1 VRYSSLGFVD
11 KNRNEIGQEI
21 FESLERST
29 EGFVRGLLS
38 SSSEETTASK
48 AHSKRVTDRNS
59 LDGDGA
65 GSRER
70 ANSRGHPQAKGGLG
84 GGSGGGK
91 KAPSVISQ
99 FSTQLQD
106 LIQKIRSMR
115 SHFIRCLKPNNSLLP
130 HSLDSLMIQSQLR
143 CGGALGALKVFQIGF
158 PNRMEFKYFVTRYAC
173 FISVCGSRN
182 ALTADVLSCI
192 QLAKATSTDELWR
205 TATSMLL
212 DIISLTVTILSLTGG
227 SGDSEGELLDGL
239 DASNTSGIVQGLQMG
254 KTQVFLKA
262 AVFELLERLQMHSQI
277 FIARILQRR
286 RRALLIT
293 RQYRQSLRQGSGGSS
308 SAVTKKSLA
317 SAPTVLLRYHA
328 MESYLYIV
336 HKRRSQVRNSIS
348 ASIFLQRKVRVFLAV
363 SWRKRILRGVTRL
376 KACYRGAM
384 ARKCI
389 YEMKVMAATRIQ
401 TTFRCHILAQRYLSM
416 KLKAKILQTYV
427 RRFLAIQAKRL
438 KLRVVLQLQCLWRG
452 TMARIRTVAYRLK
465 LVSVC
470 LSSLSSLLNSLR

>member
-1 VRYSSLGFVD
+1 
-11 KNRNEIGQEI
+11 
-21 FESLERST
+21 
-29 EGFVRGLLS
+29 
-38 SSSEETTASK
+38 
-48 AHSKRVTDRNS
+48 
-59 LDGDGA
+59 
-65 GSRER
+65 
-70 ANSRGHPQAKGGLG
+70 
-84 GGSGGGK
+84 
-91 KAPSVISQ
+91 
-99 FSTQLQD
+99 
-106 LIQKIRSMR
+106 
-115 SHFIRCLKPNNSLLP
+115 
-130 HSLDSLMIQSQLR
+130 
-143 CGGALGALKVFQIGF
+143 
-158 PNRMEFKYFVTRYAC
+158 
-173 FISVCGSRN
+173 
-182 ALTADVLSCI
+182 
-192 QLAKATSTDELWR
+192 
-205 TATSMLL
+205 
-212 DIISLTVTILSLTGG
+212 
-227 SGDSEGELLDGL
+227 
-239 DASNTSGIVQGLQMG
+239 MG

-401 TTFRCHILAQRYLSM
+401 TTFRRHILAQRYLSM